1 VYEIRLVL
9 SRVVECSQASNLN
22 LAVYYFYWLLLLIC
36 TANSCCLLIKAT
48 VKDSDIFGNAIQCF
62 TNYIEES
69 GKKAK
74 LNHRGK
80 KVHIFENHNRRVVK
94 DPKVSLDGLLYYK

>member
-1 VYEIRLVL
+1 MYEIRLVL
-9 SRVVECSQASNLN
+9 SRVVECSQASNL
-22 LAVYYFYWLLLLIC
+22 LLLLVLATYTC
-36 TANSCCLLIKAT
+36 AANSCCLLIKAT

-62 TNYIEES
+62 TNYIEEP

-80 KVHIFENHNRRVVK
+80 KVHIFQNHNRRVVK
-94 DPKVSLDGLLYYK
+94 DPKVSLDGSLYYK